1 MSAPSRIDVLGSL
14 ISACDLDGA
23 LRVLQERVVSGEG
36 GYVCFTNVH
45 TVVEGRGDAGFK
57 GITNGSFMSLAD
69 GKPVY
74 WVARMRGGGTV
85 GHAPGPDTMLALLE
99 REPAAGHFFYGSTPE
114 TLARLRDSLLARIPG
129 LRVSGMISPPF
140 RPPTA
145 SETSEHLAQI
155 RASGATFVWVGLGAP
170 RQEAWMARHW
180 RELAPAILFGV
191 GAAFDFHAGTTRRA
205 PAWMRR
211 AGLEWLYRLWREP
224 GRLWKRYAV
233 TNSRF
238 LYYLA
243 LDALRGRAAPLP
255 AGSGSK
261 GGR

>member
-1 MSAPSRIDVLGSL
+1 MSAPSRIDVLGSR
-14 ISACDLDGA
+14 ISACDTDGA
-23 LRVLQERVVSGEG
+23 LRALRERVASGEG

-45 TVVEGRGDAGFK
+45 TVVEGRRDPGFR
-57 GITNGSFMSLAD
+57 GITNGSFLSLAD

-74 WVARMRGGGTV
+74 WVARMRDGTTV
-85 GHAPGPDTMLALLE
+85 GHTPGPDTMLALLE
-99 REPAAGHFFYGSTPE
+99 RDPAAGHFFYGSTPE
-114 TLARLRDSLLARIPG
+114 TLALLQESLLARIPG
-129 LRVSGMISPPF
+129 LVVSGAISPPF
-140 RPPTA
+140 RPLTTV
-145 SETSEHLAQI
+145 ETSEHLARI
-155 RASGATFVWVGLGAP
+155 RASGAAFVWVGLGAP

-191 GAAFDFHAGTTRRA
+191 GAAFDFHAGTTPRA

-243 LDALRGRAAPLP
+243 VDGLSGRAAALP
-255 AGSGSK
+255 SGSRPE
-261 GGR
+261 GGQ